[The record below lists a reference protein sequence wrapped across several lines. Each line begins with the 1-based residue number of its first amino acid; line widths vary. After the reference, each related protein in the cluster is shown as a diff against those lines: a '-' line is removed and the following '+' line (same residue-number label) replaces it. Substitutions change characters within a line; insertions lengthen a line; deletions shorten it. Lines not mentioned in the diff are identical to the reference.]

1 MNISHELKDGK
12 IVLLNITL
20 TSDEIKDEVSKQL
33 KQMRKSAEIHGF
45 RRGMAPASIIEKK
58 YGKAVRYDI
67 INKQSS
73 REVAQYLKEQGIKT
87 VGGILIEHDDNS
99 YTPEQVNYE
108 LQISTGLLPEY
119 PGAFDN
125 SVTLPHYTI
134 ETKDSEIDEMI
145 SNAQAA
151 YGERKEVDD
160 VQEKDILYVSAQE
173 LDDKGSHNEGGI
185 SIKETFLMPSYIL
198 DEEIRTQVL
207 KAHKGDTL
215 IIDLH
220 KAYKDKAVEIASF
233 LQIGQDEVKDHR
245 DPFEIKITRILR
257 SSPHPLD
264 EKLYKLMLGP
274 STTVATE
281 EELRA
286 KLKSMQEEQHAKL
299 SEDLFTSTVSRY
311 VLEQIQGLAF
321 SDEHLR
327 LLVRGKDDESGCFRR
342 LST

>member
-198 DEEIRTQVL
+198 DEEINNRPT
-207 KAHKGDTL
+207 
-215 IIDLH
+215 
-220 KAYKDKAVEIASF
+220 
-233 LQIGQDEVKDHR
+233 
-245 DPFEIKITRILR
+245 
-257 SSPHPLD
+257 
-264 EKLYKLMLGP
+264 
-274 STTVATE
+274 
-281 EELRA
+281 
-286 KLKSMQEEQHAKL
+286 
-299 SEDLFTSTVSRY
+299 
-311 VLEQIQGLAF
+311 QGL
-321 SDEHLR
+321 
-327 LLVRGKDDESGCFRR
+327 
-342 LST
+342 